1 MRFEHFEIN
10 LEGRN
15 LLIDNQSVAIGAR
28 AFDVLVAL
36 AKRHSQIISK
46 HDLMDTVWPQAVVEE
61 NNLQVQISTLRRL
74 LGTHIITTIPGRGYC
89 FSVQPLSSPPS
100 EEAPQPDFVH
110 TEITSQPLSKTTLG
124 NMPANVPKLWGRHDD
139 LAALETL
146 LGQHRCVTVTGSGGL
161 GKTLLVKTLA
171 NKQQGDWPGGVWWLD
186 ATTVQDTQ
194 TLTNLIA
201 QTLDIGLNNEGTG
214 LTELG
219 QALHSQE
226 MLLVLDNC
234 EHVLAAAKQVLQTL
248 LNLAPRIQVLAT
260 SQARLQVKGEFVYQL
275 STLRV
280 PEAHTPLAEA
290 QHFGAIA
297 LFTER
302 VQQLD
307 RHFHLEAESLPDAIA
322 ICQQLEGVA
331 LSIELAAARVPLLG
345 VRGVYERLGER
356 LRLLGNAPKGEQP
369 YHRHATM
376 RTALDWSH
384 QLLDAPAARMFRRL
398 SVFVG
403 SFNLEV
409 AKHLLCDEDLD
420 EWAMLELLEN
430 LIDRSLVMVAEE
442 GTVRYRLLETHRAY
456 ALEQLEA
463 AGETALLQ
471 QKLSKTMV
479 TLGWK
484 WVKARATQK
493 LWSELNH
500 IRTAYDWAMQQQDEA
515 HHQTAIALATC
526 TAMLLLTS
534 GHANEALN
542 RLLTVQHWVNA
553 QTPPAIAARYWQWL
567 GRSGVHGRLATS
579 RCVAALVKSEK
590 LFQAMENWRHVHAC
604 RRMRAEALVDNHQL
618 AEAKAALLEAQAME
632 SPDWPVAD
640 RMRRI
645 KVQALLCS
653 QEGQDHTALRL
664 VKEALA
670 MAELAGI
677 ARYVMALQLD
687 LANLHLKMGSHEV
700 ALALYSA
707 MTNQPDDLHYH
718 RVTLAEAYAG
728 YMTALMHQGDYAGAA
743 RVGLRGL
750 PRWQTSGIFLKH
762 GDLFAWW
769 LAQAKQSL
777 AAAQMLGAADSF
789 FATREVMREVVAQR
803 NRAAAMQL
811 LTEQVPA
818 DSLTLW
824 IEVAKTQAKAHTD
837 EETLARELTR
847 HWHASGIAALPSS
860 ALTAAD

>member
-10 LEGRN
+10 LEGRD
-15 LLIDNQSVAIGAR
+15 LLIDKQSVAIGAR

-46 HDLMDTVWPQAVVEE
+46 HDLMEMVWPHAVVEE
-61 NNLQVQISTLRRL
+61 NNLQVQISTLRKL
-74 LGTHIITTIPGRGYC
+74 LGTHTISTIPGRGYC
-89 FSVQPLSSPPS
+89 FTVQPLSSPQAQS
-100 EEAPQPDFVH
+100 VSDPDFAH
-110 TEITSQPLSKTTLG
+110 TQITSPTPSKKNLG

-139 LAALETL
+139 LVALETML
-146 LGQHRCVTVTGSGGL
+146 AQHRCVTVTGSGGV

-171 NKQQGDWPGGVWWLD
+171 NKQQGDWAGGVWWLD
-186 ATTVQDTQ
+186 ATTVHDTQ
-194 TLTNLIA
+194 TMTNLIA
-201 QTLDIGLNNEGTG
+201 QTLDIGLNNEGTA

-234 EHVLAAAKQVLQTL
+234 ERVLAAAKQVVQTL
-248 LNLAPRIQVLAT
+248 LNVAPRIQVLAT

-280 PEAHTPLAEA
+280 PDAHTPLAQA

-307 RHFHLEAESLPDAIA
+307 RHFHLEADSLPDAIA

-356 LRLLGNAPKGEQP
+356 LRLLGNVPKGAQA

-384 QLLDAPAARMFRRL
+384 QLLDAPAACVFRRL

-403 SFNLEV
+403 SFSLEV

-420 EWAMLELLEN
+420 EWEMLELLES

-479 TLGWK
+479 SLGWK

-493 LWSELNH
+493 LWSEINH
-500 IRTAYDWAMQQQDEA
+500 IRAAYDWAMQQQDEA
-515 HHQTAIALATC
+515 NHQTAIALATC

-534 GHANEALN
+534 GYASEALA
-542 RLLTVQHWVNA
+542 RLLAVEHWVND
-553 QTPPAIAARYWQWL
+553 QTPASMAARYWQWL

-579 RCVAALVKSEK
+579 RCVAALAKSEK
-590 LFQAMENWRHVHAC
+590 LFQAMQDWRHVHAC
-604 RRMRAEALVDNHQL
+604 IRMRAEALVDNHQL
-618 AEAKAALLEAQAME
+618 AQAKVALLKAQAME
-632 SPDWPVAD
+632 LPDWPVAD

-653 QEGQDHTALRL
+653 QEGQDHSALRL

-670 MAELAGI
+670 MAEVAGI
-677 ARYVMALQLD
+677 SRYVMALQLD
-687 LANLHLKMGSHEV
+687 LANLHLKMGSYEV

-707 MTNQPDDLHYH
+707 MTNQPDDLPYH
-718 RVTLAEAYAG
+718 RITLAEAYAG
-728 YMTALMHQGDYAGAA
+728 YMTALMHQGDYVGAA
-743 RVGLRGL
+743 SVGLRGL

-769 LAQAKQSL
+769 LAQAKQAL
-777 AAAQMLGAADSF
+777 AAAQMLGATDFF
-789 FATREVMREVVAQR
+789 FATREVMRDVVAQH
-803 NRAAAMQL
+803 NRARSMQL
-811 LTEQVPA
+811 LAEQVPA
-818 DSLTLW
+818 DSLVLW
-824 IEVAKTQAKAHTD
+824 ITVAEAQAKVHID
-837 EETLARELTR
+837 EEALARELER
-847 HWHASGIAALPSS
+847 QWRRSIAPS
-860 ALTAAD
+860 ALAVAD